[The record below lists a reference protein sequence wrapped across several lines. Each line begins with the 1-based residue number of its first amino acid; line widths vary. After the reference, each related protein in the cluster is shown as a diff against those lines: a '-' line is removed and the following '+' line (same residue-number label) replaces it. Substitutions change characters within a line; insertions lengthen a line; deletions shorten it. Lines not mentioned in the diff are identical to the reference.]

1 MIRAHN
7 DIDRRHMLKVIIN
20 ADDFG
25 LSSAENR
32 VILHAFEQGVI
43 SSATLMAN
51 MPAFTE
57 ACELAQQHNLQ
68 DRIGL
73 HFNITYGEPLSQ
85 LIRQQPQLC
94 SVQGQFNFTLARYT
108 PWLKPVLRDAIRQEL
123 ETQWQRC
130 VKHGI
135 RPSHI
140 DSHQHVHNL
149 WPIAALVA
157 EFAHEQ
163 QVPVRQARNLGRN
176 INPIKAGYKYLL
188 NRRLARISG
197 CTVRYTCTPQDLFDG
212 LGDEGPLEVI
222 CHPYFRADGS
232 LGDEYLIADV
242 SLSAVLDMT
251 ITNYSRV
258 SFSTLHNMKAQ

>member
-1 MIRAHN
+1 MIRTHN
-7 DIDRRHMLKVIIN
+7 ETDRRHMLKVIIN

-57 ACELAQQHNLQ
+57 ACELARRHSLQ
-68 DRIGL
+68 GRIGL

-85 LIRQQPQLC
+85 LIREQPRLC
-94 SVQGQFNFTLARYT
+94 SAQGQFDFTLARYT

-130 VKHGI
+130 VEHGI

-157 EFAHEQ
+157 EFAREQ
-163 QVPVRQARNLGRN
+163 QVPVRQARNLGLN
-176 INPIKAGYKYLL
+176 IGLIKAGYKYLL
-188 NRRLARISG
+188 NRRLANISG

-212 LGDEGPLEVI
+212 FGSDGPLEVV
-222 CHPYFRADGS
+222 CHPYFRRDGS
-232 LGDEYLIADV
+232 LGDDYLPAEM

-251 ITNYSRV
+251 LSKYSRV
-258 SFSTLHNMKAQ
+258 AFGALSDVDS